1 MVVSSPA
8 VTVIMPVLNE
18 ESHLEASV
26 QSILDQ
32 AYPGELEIILALGP
46 SHDSTNEVAAVL
58 AARVPTLR
66 FIDNPLGLTTVGL
79 NAAIKL
85 AKHDYIVR
93 VDAHSELAPG
103 YIFDGI
109 RILLEQGA
117 DQLGG
122 IMDAKGKSSFQKAVA
137 WAYKS
142 RFGIGGASYHVGGE
156 AGEAESAYLGIF
168 QKSALERVGGYDET
182 IVRGEDWDLA
192 QRIKKTGGLVWF
204 SPELKVTYW
213 PRGTWSKLSKQFL
226 STGIWRGDLT
236 RRNASGASLRYWIPP
251 VLVGAV
257 AYGLVLVSLGHYFGI
272 LPAAGYL
279 MGVAALASTAKGLS
293 LKSRVALV
301 IVLLTAWLTH
311 LLGLSPALGAFL
323 AGMLLGILAASAAKN
338 ADIGGAAIAGGQAL
352 AVQNQLNFSRDMER
366 EADRV
371 GFGVMRDAGFEGRGF
386 VGMFERLQQSARLN
400 DDGGFPYLRSHPL
413 TTERMADMRARLP
426 MHDHASHRGQP
437 HADADLDGLPDAWE
451 RKNGLNPADPTDA
464 VKDRDKDGYSNIEE
478 YLNSLVDV
486 TTVAPVQPK
495 KK

>member
-46 SHDSTNEVAAVL
+46 SHDATNQVASAL
-58 AARVPTLR
+58 AKRVPALR
-66 FIDNPLGLTTVGL
+66 FIDNPRGLTTVGL

-103 YIFDGI
+103 YISDGI
-109 RILLEQGA
+109 RILLEQNA

-168 QKSALERVGGYDET
+168 KKSALTRVNGYDEA
-182 IVRGEDWDLA
+182 IIRGEDWDLA

-204 SPELKVTYW
+204 SPELRVTYW
-213 PRGTWSKLSKQFL
+213 PRGRFSNLVKQFY

-236 RRNASGASLRYWIPP
+236 RRDVRGASTRYFAPP
-251 VLVGAV
+251 LLVL
-257 AYGLVLVSLGHYFGI
+257 GLVAGLVMLAFGNIRGI
-272 LPAAGYL
+272 LPWAGYSAAIL
-279 MGVAALASTAKGLS
+279 ALAVTAGGLS
-293 LKSRVALV
+293 LKSRVALM
-301 IVLLTAWLTH
+301 IALPTMH
-311 LLGLSPALGAFL
+311 LSW
-323 AGMLLGILAASAAKN
+323 GI
-338 ADIGGAAIAGGQAL
+338 
-352 AVQNQLNFSRDMER
+352 
-366 EADRV
+366 
-371 GFGVMRDAGFEGRGF
+371 GF
-386 VGMFERLQQSARLN
+386 VKGFIVGAGTTIDQGRLS
-400 DDGGFPYLRSHPL
+400 
-413 TTERMADMRARLP
+413 
-426 MHDHASHRGQP
+426 
-437 HADADLDGLPDAWE
+437 
-451 RKNGLNPADPTDA
+451 RKAAG
-464 VKDRDKDGYSNIEE
+464 K
-478 YLNSLVDV
+478 
-486 TTVAPVQPK
+486 
-495 KK
+495 

>member
-46 SHDSTNEVAAVL
+46 SHDATNEVAA
-58 AARVPTLR
+58 AIAKRVPALR
-66 FIDNPLGLTTVGL
+66 FIDNPRGLTTIGL

-103 YIFDGI
+103 YIADGI

-168 QKSALERVGGYDET
+168 KKSALTRVGGYDEA
-182 IVRGEDWDLA
+182 IIRGEDWDLA

-204 SPELKVTYW
+204 SPELRVTYW
-213 PRGTWSKLSKQFL
+213 PRGRFTNLVKQFY
-226 STGIWRGDLT
+226 SSGIWRGDLT
-236 RRNASGASLRYWIPP
+236 RRFVRGASTRYFAPP
-251 VLVGAV
+251 LLVL
-257 AYGLVLVSLGHYFGI
+257 GLVAGLALLAFGNILGI
-272 LPAAGYL
+272 LPWAAYSAAIL
-279 MGVAALASTAKGLS
+279 ALAVTAGGLS
-293 LKSRVALV
+293 LKSRIALM
-301 IVLLTAWLTH
+301 IALPTMH
-311 LLGLSPALGAFL
+311 LSWG
-323 AGMLLGILAASAAKN
+323 
-338 ADIGGAAIAGGQAL
+338 
-352 AVQNQLNFSRDMER
+352 
-366 EADRV
+366 V
-371 GFGVMRDAGFEGRGF
+371 GFIKGAIVGAGTTIDQGR
-386 VGMFERLQQSARLN
+386 LS
-400 DDGGFPYLRSHPL
+400 
-413 TTERMADMRARLP
+413 
-426 MHDHASHRGQP
+426 
-437 HADADLDGLPDAWE
+437 
-451 RKNGLNPADPTDA
+451 RKGAG
-464 VKDRDKDGYSNIEE
+464 K
-478 YLNSLVDV
+478 
-486 TTVAPVQPK
+486 
-495 KK
+495 

>member
-46 SHDSTNEVAAVL
+46 SHDKTNAVAAEI
-58 AARVPTLR
+58 AKRVPSLR
-66 FIDNPLGLTTVGL
+66 FIDNPRGLTTVGL

-103 YIFDGI
+103 YIADGI
-109 RILLEQGA
+109 RILLEVGA

-168 QKSALERVGGYDET
+168 KKSALTRVDGYDEA
-182 IVRGEDWDLA
+182 IIRGEDWDLA

-204 SPELKVTYW
+204 SPELRVTYW
-213 PRGTWSKLSKQFL
+213 PRGRFSNLVKQFY

-236 RRNASGASLRYWIPP
+236 RRDVRGASIRYFAPP
-251 VLVGAV
+251 ILVLGLAL
-257 AYGLVLVSLGHYFGI
+257 GLVLLVTGNIIGI
-272 LPAAGYL
+272 LPWAAY
-279 MGVAALASTAKGLS
+279 
-293 LKSRVALV
+293 
-301 IVLLTAWLTH
+301 
-311 LLGLSPALGAFL
+311 
-323 AGMLLGILAASAAKN
+323 SAA
-338 ADIGGAAIAGGQAL
+338 IIAL
-352 AVQNQLNFSRDMER
+352 AVTASGLSFKSRIALMI
-366 EADRV
+366 ALPTMHLSWGIGFIKGAIV
-371 GFGVMRDAGFEGRGF
+371 GAGTTIDKGRLAGKAA
-386 VGMFERLQQSARLN
+386 G
-400 DDGGFPYLRSHPL
+400 
-413 TTERMADMRARLP
+413 
-426 MHDHASHRGQP
+426 
-437 HADADLDGLPDAWE
+437 
-451 RKNGLNPADPTDA
+451 K
-464 VKDRDKDGYSNIEE
+464 
-478 YLNSLVDV
+478 
-486 TTVAPVQPK
+486 
-495 KK
+495 

>member
-46 SHDSTNEVAAVL
+46 SHDATNEVAA
-58 AARVPTLR
+58 AFAKRVPALR
-66 FIDNPLGLTTVGL
+66 FIDNPRGLTTIGL

-103 YIFDGI
+103 YIADGI
-109 RILLEQGA
+109 RILLEQSA

-168 QKSALERVGGYDET
+168 KKSALTRVGGYDEA
-182 IVRGEDWDLA
+182 IIRGEDWDLA

-204 SPELKVTYW
+204 SPELRVTYW
-213 PRGTWSKLSKQFL
+213 PRGRFTNLVKQFY

-236 RRNASGASLRYWIPP
+236 RRDVRGASTRYFAPP
-251 VLVGAV
+251 LLVL
-257 AYGLVLVSLGHYFGI
+257 GLVAGLALLAFGNILGI
-272 LPAAGYL
+272 LPWAAYS
-279 MGVAALASTAKGLS
+279 AAILALSVTAGGLS
-293 LKSRVALV
+293 LKSRIALM
-301 IVLLTAWLTH
+301 IALPTMH
-311 LLGLSPALGAFL
+311 LSWG
-323 AGMLLGILAASAAKN
+323 
-338 ADIGGAAIAGGQAL
+338 
-352 AVQNQLNFSRDMER
+352 
-366 EADRV
+366 V
-371 GFGVMRDAGFEGRGF
+371 GFIKGAIVGAGTTIDQGR
-386 VGMFERLQQSARLN
+386 LS
-400 DDGGFPYLRSHPL
+400 
-413 TTERMADMRARLP
+413 
-426 MHDHASHRGQP
+426 
-437 HADADLDGLPDAWE
+437 
-451 RKNGLNPADPTDA
+451 RKGAG
-464 VKDRDKDGYSNIEE
+464 K
-478 YLNSLVDV
+478 
-486 TTVAPVQPK
+486 
-495 KK
+495 